1 VEAASHVWEWIDRLE
16 ALTGRS
22 LERVD
27 HLVEWS
33 FALLAREVLP
43 RDTAT

>member
-1 VEAASHVWEWIDRLE
+1 MLNRLRRVE

-33 FALLAREVLP
+33 LALLALDLLEP
-43 RDTAT
+43 A